1 MSRAS
6 VFKLFRPKPATADSS
21 SSQPPSAELRGAT
34 TEGYH
39 FALRLQCNHTGQP
52 QRLVGWHGSS
62 QGGARVEM
70 QCGPDGVWRD
80 LQGRHAPD
88 IDALIP
94 QTIRL
99 SAGWAALREQLAH
112 NQSDHRAPSDA
123 DAEHTAPAFPALGTP

>member
-1 MSRAS
+1 MFRAS
-6 VFKLFRPKPATADSS
+6 VFKLFRPRPAAQSP
-21 SSQPPSAELRGAT
+21 SSQPPGAELRGTT

-39 FALRLQCNHTGQP
+39 FALRLQCNRAGLP
-52 QRLVGWHGSS
+52 QHLVGWHGSS
-62 QGGARVEM
+62 KGGARVEM

-99 SAGWAALREQLAH
+99 SAGWAAQWEQLAH
-112 NQSDHRAPSDA
+112 NRVPSA
-123 DAEHTAPAFPALGTP
+123 AGAEHTAPSVAAPDAP